1 MQYLLNSDMTLGF
14 TGTQSGMTPMQLLK
28 VAQFIANNP
37 ITASRSGDCI
47 GADNEFLQLI
57 QLANTNKSY
66 PAITTHG
73 HIPSND
79 SKRAFG
85 KYDVTYPPKPYLDR
99 NHDIVDG
106 SDVMIATPKENE
118 EQKRSGTWATIRDS
132 RKKGKKLVVIFP
144 DGTTKKFNYVSKS

>member
-1 MQYLLNSDMTLGF
+1 MTLGF

-57 QLANTNKSY
+57 QLANTNKSF
-66 PAITTHG
+66 PTIATHG
-73 HIPSND
+73 HIPSYD

-85 KYDVTYPPKPYLDR
+85 KYDVSHPPKPYLDR
-99 NHDIVDG
+99 NHDIVDA
-106 SDVMIATPKENE
+106 SDVMIVTPKENE
-118 EQKRSGTWATIRDS
+118 EQQRSGTWATCRYS
-132 RKKGKKLVVIFP
+132 LKKNKKTIIFFP
-144 DGTTKKFNYVSKS
+144 DGTYRLFNGARLTNS